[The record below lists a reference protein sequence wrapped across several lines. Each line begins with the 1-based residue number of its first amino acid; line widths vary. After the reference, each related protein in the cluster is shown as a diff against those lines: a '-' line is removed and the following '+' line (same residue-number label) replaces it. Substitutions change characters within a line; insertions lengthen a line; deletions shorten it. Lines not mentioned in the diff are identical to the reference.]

1 MFEKILI
8 ANRGE
13 IAVRIERACR
23 ELGIKSVAIYSDA
36 DKDSMHVLLADE
48 SICIGPASASESYLS
63 IPRIISACEIAGV
76 DAVHPGYGFLAENP
90 EFAEIC
96 EDGGLKFIGPTPD
109 AIRMMGNKTVAK
121 NTVKKVGVPVV
132 PGNTRTARD
141 VDDAFSLAKEIGY
154 PVMLKAAMGGGG
166 RGMQIVKSK
175 DELERAFLMAKGE
188 VKSAFGDERIYI
200 EKYLEKPRHIEVQ
213 ILGDEGGNIVWL
225 GERECSIQRRHQ
237 KLIEESPSS
246 AVNQEMRTKLG
257 EMAIKAAT
265 SINYISAGTVEF
277 LLDRDGNFYFLEM
290 NTRVQVEHPVTE
302 AVTGVDIVKE
312 QIKIASGEG
321 LGITQKDIE
330 LNGHAIECRI
340 NAEDPDRGF
349 SASPGKITTLY
360 VPGGPGIRIDTHIY
374 QGYIISPNYDSLIAK
389 VIAYGKTREEAIQR
403 MERCLE
409 EFWIEGI
416 KTTIPFHLGVIRD
429 MRFRRGEIDTGF
441 VEREIIK

>member
-416 KTTIPFHLGVIRD
+416 RTTIPFHLGVIRD